1 MGDVVHSAFI
11 DIEARLGVDL
21 ESLLGSLGCERNIE
35 DGEHVTGVMDL
46 ADMHIEIRILNQ
58 AEGTHQIGQI
68 HIEVGGGEGSKERL
82 EFPPN
87 EIYFQLVAQQPLK
100 RFR

>member
-1 MGDVVHSAFI
+1 VA
-11 DIEARLGVDL
+11 
-21 ESLLGSLGCERNIE
+21 
-35 DGEHVTGVMDL
+35 DGEHVTRVMEL
-46 ADMHIEIRILNQ
+46 ADMHIKIRVLNQ
-58 AEGTHQIGQI
+58 AEGTDQIGQI

-87 EIYFQLVAQQPLK
+87 EIYFQLVAQQRLK